1 MEIVEINM
9 KLLKVLVNKLL
20 RKLTLKEDKFKEF
33 FNNKSIAIIGN
44 AQSLFDQ
51 ELGIEIDS
59 HDIVI
64 RMNSGMIK
72 EPKSQGNKTT
82 IWASS
87 FPLKESEVN
96 EKFNPKYVFWITP
109 KLSVKP
115 IYSIYLHKKMF
126 MLPFSIWEELYQEL
140 NQIRPTT
147 GLSIIYFILEHC
159 NAQKVDLY
167 GFDFFETKSFY
178 LEKIRTDTPHDF
190 LKEKN
195 FVSSLMK
202 KYNYLQLREK

>member
-1 MEIVEINM
+1 M
-9 KLLKVLVNKLL
+9 KLLKVLANKLL
-20 RKLTLKEDKFKEF
+20 KNITLKEDVFKEF

-51 ELGIEIDS
+51 ELGKEIDA

-64 RMNSGMIK
+64 RMNSGLIK
-72 EPKSQGNKTT
+72 DPKSQGNKTT

-87 FPLKESEVN
+87 FPLKEKEIN

-115 IYSIYLHKKMF
+115 VYSISLHKKMF
-126 MLPFSIWEELYQEL
+126 MLPFFIWESLYQKLDET
-140 NQIRPTT
+140 RPTT
-147 GLSIIYFILEHC
+147 GLSIIYFVLEYC
-159 NAQKVDLY
+159 NAKKVDLY

-195 FVSSLMK
+195 FVHSLVK
-202 KYNYLQLREK
+202 KYNNLQLIEKNP

>member
-1 MEIVEINM
+1 M
-9 KLLKVLVNKLL
+9 KLLKVLANKLL
-20 RKLTLKEDKFKEF
+20 KKITLKDNEFKNF
-33 FNNKSIAIIGN
+33 FNNKSIAIVGN

-51 ELGIEIDS
+51 SLGVEIDS

-64 RMNSGMIK
+64 RMNSGIIK

-87 FPLKESEVN
+87 FPLKESEIN

-115 IYSIYLHKKMF
+115 IYSISLHKKMF
-126 MLPFSIWEELYQEL
+126 MLPFFIWENLYQKL
-140 NQIRPTT
+140 NQTRPTT
-147 GLSIIYFILEHC
+147 GLSIIYFVLEHC
-159 NAQKVDLY
+159 KTKKVDLY

-195 FVSSLMK
+195 FVFSLMK
-202 KYNYLQLREK
+202 KYNHLQLKEK

>member
-1 MEIVEINM
+1 M
-9 KLLKVLVNKLL
+9 KLLKVLANKLL
-20 RKLTLKEDKFKEF
+20 RRITLKDDKFKEF
-33 FNNKSIAIIGN
+33 FSNKSVAIVGN
-44 AQSLFDQ
+44 AQSLFEH
-51 ELGIEIDS
+51 ELGKEIDS

-72 EPKSQGNKTT
+72 EVKSQGEKTT

-87 FPLKESEVN
+87 FPLKEREVC
-96 EKFNPKYVFWITP
+96 ESFNPKYVFWITP

-115 IYSIYLHKKMF
+115 IYSISFHKKMF
-126 MLPFSIWEELYQEL
+126 MLPFPIWEELYQKL
-140 NQIRPTT
+140 NKTRPTT
-147 GLSIIYFILEHC
+147 GLSIIYFILKYC
-159 NAQKVDLY
+159 KPKNVDLY

-195 FVSSLMK
+195 FVFSLIQE
-202 KYNYLQLREK
+202 YNHLQLREK